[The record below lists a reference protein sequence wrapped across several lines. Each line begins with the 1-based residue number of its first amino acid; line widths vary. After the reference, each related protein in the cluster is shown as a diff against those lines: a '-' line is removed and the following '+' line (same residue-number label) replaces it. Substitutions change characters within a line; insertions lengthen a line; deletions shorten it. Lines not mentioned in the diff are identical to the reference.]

1 MPILPAMMEIY
12 NRANNTN
19 YTNTYQLREYLQ
31 AKYKDSTDP
40 NNKLSHYIRQRYA
53 SAVWDDIR
61 VDNVLPYRDSKEE
74 DDEKHVHPLQ
84 LDVIDRI
91 VELYS
96 NPWEVVLTPFMG
108 VWSEVYSPVSKWRKW
123 IWIELKES
131 YYKQATI
138 NLEYAEKRYQ
148 EWVKQAKLFDLSDND
163 TM

>member
-19 YTNTYQLREYLQ
+19 YMSTYEMREDLNL
-31 AKYKDSTDP
+31 KYKNSETP
-40 NNKLSHYIRQRYA
+40 HNKLSHYIRQRYA

-96 NPWEVVLTPFMG
+96 NP
-108 VWSEVYSPVSKWRKW
+108 
-123 IWIELKES
+123 
-131 YYKQATI
+131 
-138 NLEYAEKRYQ
+138 
-148 EWVKQAKLFDLSDND
+148 
-163 TM
+163 